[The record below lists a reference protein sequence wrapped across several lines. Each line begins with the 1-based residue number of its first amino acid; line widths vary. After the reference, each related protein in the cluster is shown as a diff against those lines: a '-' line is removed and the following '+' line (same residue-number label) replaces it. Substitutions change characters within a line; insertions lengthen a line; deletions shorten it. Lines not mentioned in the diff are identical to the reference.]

1 MSNIIWRYWQD
12 KAKLLIDRLDGTY
25 AERIEAYPPV
35 KLLTDNDGN
44 NARLRVDVGQTGF
57 FAGRECYTFY
67 KFSIETA
74 SSVVIKIVSTQDT
87 ILQIFGASLNVASL
101 DIELMQG
108 GTEGGTFSNSLPIF
122 RTNEMSEAPSYTPTT
137 TMALGGTHNG
147 GTMLNVLQLRA
158 GTPAEQA
165 VEIAASNELPFG
177 FSAGNY
183 YIRLVN
189 VDKATATGVFR
200 ARWEERV

>member
-25 AERIEAYPPV
+25 AERVEAYPPI

-44 NARLRVDVGQTGF
+44 YARLRVDVGQTGF

-74 SSVVIKIVSTQDT
+74 SSVVIKVVSTQDT
-87 ILQIFGASLNVASL
+87 ILQTFGANLNVAAL

-108 GTEGGTFSNSLPIF
+108 GTEGGTFSNALPIL
-122 RTNEMSEAPSYTPTT
+122 RTNEMSVAPAYTPTT
-137 TMALGGTHNG
+137 TMATGGTHTG
-147 GTMLNVLQLRA
+147 GTMLNVLQLRS
-158 GTPAEQA
+158 GTPANQAIEQ
-165 VEIAASNELPFG
+165 VASNELPFG
-177 FSAGNY
+177 FPAGTY

-189 VDKATATGVFR
+189 VDGATATGVFR
-200 ARWEERV
+200 ARWEERI